1 MKHTIFVI
9 MVLVLSSAVLPAF
22 SADITHHFHTKFT
35 GSPQTLTITQNN
47 KIGNSTNDGFTYTCG
62 GKAEF
67 GSKSS
72 QICLLM
78 NNSGD
83 YVTLSPAVPDLS
95 EIRINYSPFTSSST
109 PIYHLQVYVSADG
122 SDWGDPLPANRFSII
137 NSSYIKII
145 VPKGTSFVKVV
156 NTDGTDLAI
165 KEFRYTPVN
174 CNCNTYIPE

>member
-22 SADITHHFHTKFT
+22 SADIVHDFRSAT
-35 GSPQTLTITQNN
+35 GRSFSDDFKSCTISLSSGTY
-47 KIGNSTNDGFTYTCG
+47 TYTCG
-62 GKAEF
+62 GEAEF
-67 GSKSS
+67 GIKSS

-83 YVTLSPAVPDLS
+83 FVTLSPAVPDLS

-122 SDWGDPLPANRFSII
+122 SDWGDPLPADRFSII

>member
-1 MKHTIFVI
+1 

-22 SADITHHFHTKFT
+22 SVDITHHFPT
-35 GSPQTLTITQNN
+35 GTGRYIGTGN
-47 KIGNSTNDGFTYTCG
+47 KSCSMTDDSGTYTYTCG

-122 SDWGDPLPANRFSII
+122 SDWGDPLPADRFSII

-145 VPKGTSFVKVV
+145 VPKCTSFVKVV